1 MEEMK
6 FKISNK
12 GIYYPVLGLA
22 SILCSYLFATSST
35 GLNVHSGEIFI
46 WIAILLTL
54 GIVIPTV
61 LLVKSLEIIRFRLAG
76 EKSKTKTYS
85 TLLTYSLATILLA
98 MLIFLMITMSK

>member
-6 FKISNK
+6 FRISNK

-22 SILCSYLFATSST
+22 SIFSSYLFATSSM

-61 LLVKSLEIIRFRLAG
+61 LLVKSLEIVRFKLAD
-76 EKSKTKTYS
+76 EKSKIKTYS
-85 TLLTYSLATILLA
+85 ILLTYSLAAILLG
-98 MLIFLMITMSK
+98 MLIFLIITMLK